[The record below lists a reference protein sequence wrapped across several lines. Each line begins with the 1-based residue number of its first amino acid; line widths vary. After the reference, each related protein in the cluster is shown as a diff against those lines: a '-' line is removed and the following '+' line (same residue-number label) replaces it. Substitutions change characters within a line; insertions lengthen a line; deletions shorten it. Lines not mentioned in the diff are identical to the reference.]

1 MRRAAV
7 GEDVARD
14 VAVDIDGI
22 RSERAESDRR
32 PFDAVED
39 IVGDGDL
46 RAQGVQTDA
55 EAESARIALE
65 PVVVDRS
72 AHARC
77 DEDAVEIA
85 LDEVVRNLEAGD
97 SHRGFHRGVR
107 RYHRVEDRVG
117 HGEVVGEHH
126 DGVVAAERAE
136 PAADEAD
143 PVDGHSRGRDRHHA
157 AGAKIGGEIFVTAP
171 DPAVPADRQ
180 YNANSDVTV
189 LASGEIVITWDKVVQ
204 FDVDVYAQVLTP
216 AGAKSGSEFRVHAH
230 TSQHSRYPPSPP
242 SPPAVTSS
250 SGTRLS
256 NMGAGSSGRP
266 STLSAPRPGICSG

>member
-1 MRRAAV
+1 MVQLYGRSGDEFLV
-7 GEDVARD
+7 NTVTQDVQSAPLTVRLASGGFVLVWAD
-14 VAVDIDGI
+14 F
-22 RSERAESDRR
+22 SEGGY
-32 PFDAVED
+32 FFTV
-39 IVGDGDL
+39 
-46 RAQGVQTDA
+46 
-55 EAESARIALE
+55 
-65 PVVVDRS
+65 
-72 AHARC
+72 
-77 DEDAVEIA
+77 
-85 LDEVVRNLEAGD
+85 
-97 SHRGFHRGVR
+97 RGVKAQI
-107 RYHRVEDRVG
+107 YDAAGARVG
-117 HGEVVGEHH
+117 GEIVVNSSKADWWPDGVAALPNGGFIITYDTGEVTAQMF
-126 DGVVAAERAE
+126 D
-136 PAADEAD
+136 
-143 PVDGHSRGRDRHHA
+143 A